1 MTSTA
6 PLAYPAEYYYP
17 EFIDSR
23 IDDPRISVPTRFPL
37 KTSVDNGIG
46 SSTQIPASF
55 QHVDELDVS
64 KKPSNK
70 KQGLTTLRLDV
81 ATNQGLP
88 DTDITQAVRTDPKK
102 NLLRDPVERNIPRL
116 IVDDSLFSKNMLT
129 AGLGDNPLPFA
140 EPVETKTGKKPGD
153 GRKSVSNGHINGG
166 PRSKS
171 KMSHAAMSV
180 PVMRQQSLA
189 FIEEEPPIDNYWQ
202 KEVHI
207 DEEGGVSIEVGEPVN
222 QVTLS
227 LRFNLHF

>member
-23 IDDPRISVPTRFPL
+23 TDDPRISAPTRFPL
-37 KTSVDNGIG
+37 TTSVDNGIG
-46 SSTQIPASF
+46 LSTQIPASF
-55 QHVDELDVS
+55 QQVDELDVS
-64 KKPSNK
+64 RKPSNK
-70 KQGLTTLRLDV
+70 KQGPVKLALDV

-88 DTDITQAVRTDPKK
+88 DSDINQAARTDAKK

-116 IVDDSLFSKNMLT
+116 IVDDSLFNKNMLT
-129 AGLGDNPLPFA
+129 AGLGDNPLVFD
-140 EPVETKTGKKPGD
+140 EPVEAKQAKKPAD

-171 KMSHAAMSV
+171 KMSHDAMSAAAMK
-180 PVMRQQSLA
+180 QQSLA
-189 FIEEEPPIDNYWQ
+189 FIEEEPPIDDYWK

-207 DEEGGVSIEVGEPVN
+207 DEEGGVSIEVGEPVD
-222 QVTLS
+222 QVALS
-227 LRFNLHF
+227 LRSNLNF